1 MAISNPYNYSVRSL
15 SELFPSLC
23 QYFIHQTPVHMN
35 LADLYVSSEKE
46 DELAKFILPPVSE
59 GEDSIT

>member
-1 MAISNPYNYSVRSL
+1 
-15 SELFPSLC
+15 
-23 QYFIHQTPVHMN
+23 MN